1 MYNKFFKMEDKKAIA
16 TPPTKRDSSIELL
29 RIISMIMIVIFHFAY
44 HGKFEWEHS
53 SLSLQRFWYNFIVLG
68 GKIGV
73 DVFVLISGYFLVN
86 SNRSIS
92 TNTKKLL
99 KLWGQIF
106 FYSATIY
113 IIFTLT
119 GRNPSGIKPT
129 IIPVFLPI
137 TYNTWWFASTYF
149 VMFLLHPFINKFIG
163 CLNTKSYQNLL
174 FLLIL
179 CWYIIPSLTGEMYQ
193 GTPLLRFITLY
204 LIAGYIKIYGLNP
217 KLKCRHYFILFLT
230 FSTLNYLA
238 SVTYTLLGVK
248 KEVYAD
254 RAINLFAPHNLF
266 VLLIALTLFMTFVTL
281 KISYRK
287 WINVMA
293 SATFGVYLIH
303 DNGYT
308 RPYLWIELFKN
319 NHYQDTLI
327 LIPYSIAVTI
337 IIYTVCTLIE
347 LIRQQ
352 VLDKPYMKFVNRYTD
367 VWLGTIRSVNSRIK
381 RIVFG
386 E

>member
-1 MYNKFFKMEDKKAIA
+1 
-16 TPPTKRDSSIELL
+16 
-29 RIISMIMIVIFHFAY
+29 MIMIAIFHFAC

-73 DVFVLISGYFLVN
+73 DIFVLISGYFLVN

-106 FYSATIY
+106 FYSTTIY
-113 IIFTLT
+113 IIFTLI
-119 GRNPSGIKPT
+119 GRNPYGIKPT
-129 IIPVFLPI
+129 IIPVLLPI

-163 CLNTKSYQNLL
+163 CLNKKSYQNLL

-179 CWYIIPSLTGEMYQ
+179 CWYIIPSLTGKMYQ

-217 KLKCRHYFILFLT
+217 KFKCRHYFILFLV
-230 FSTLNYLA
+230 FSALNYLL
-238 SVTYTLLGVK
+238 SVIYTLIGLK
-248 KEVYAD
+248 KEAYAD
-254 RAINLFAPHNLF
+254 RAINLYEPYNIF
-266 VLLIALTLFMTFVTL
+266 VMLIALTLFMTFATL
-281 KISYRK
+281 KIRYRK
-287 WINVMA
+287 WINVTA

-303 DNGYT
+303 DSKFV
-308 RPYLWIELFKN
+308 RPFLWKELLKVN
-319 NHYQDTLI
+319 QYQDTI
-327 LIPYSIAVTI
+327 MLIPYSIAVVAI
-337 IIYTVCTLIE
+337 VYLVCTLIE
-347 LIRQQ
+347 LFRQR
-352 VLDKPYMKFVNRYTD
+352 VFERPYIMLVNRYTD
-367 VWLGTIRSVNSRIK
+367 TCLGVVRNMNNYVK